1 MKTFFQKIILVA
13 CLVSLMPVWSF
24 AQISYVKGDEKSV
37 IKEFPKYKGVEYQ
50 LAITDYIKYF
60 FRNNDL
66 KNRSNKLYTPVFSFC
81 FNEKGS
87 LLGVNVVQSTGSV
100 VLDSKLQNICKDF
113 TRKKFMSPAFSE
125 EGPIACVLEVQ
136 LEFVYPIMKDFKKDN
151 LGYREYY
158 YMGYIPYYSAHEYGN
173 NAFKGSIPKK

>member
-1 MKTFFQKIILVA
+1 MISKRVTSFQRIILVA
-13 CLVSLMPVWSF
+13 CVVSLMPVWSF

-100 VLDSKLQNICKDF
+100 VLDSK
-113 TRKKFMSPAFSE
+113 
-125 EGPIACVLEVQ
+125 
-136 LEFVYPIMKDFKKDN
+136 FVYPIMKDFKKDN